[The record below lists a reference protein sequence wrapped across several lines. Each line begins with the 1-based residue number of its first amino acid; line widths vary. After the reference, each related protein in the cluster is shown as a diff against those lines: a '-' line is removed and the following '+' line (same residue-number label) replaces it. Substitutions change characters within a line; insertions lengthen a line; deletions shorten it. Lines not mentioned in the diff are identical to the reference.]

1 MSKGSYLME
10 EVADFCCVDF
20 ATVNYLIKHGK
31 LKAHKTAEGY
41 LRINHR
47 DLEKFMERYIPKELN
62 ESGITD
68 ADTIPHINEDYI
80 SYTDEDNDQDIL
92 SYIKNLRF
100 KEVAVK
106 SCKK

>member
-10 EVADFCCVDF
+10 EVADFCGVDF
-20 ATVNYLIKHGK
+20 ATVNYWIKHGR
-31 LKAHKTAEGY
+31 LKAHKTAESD

-68 ADTIPHINEDYI
+68 ADTTPYINEDYI
-80 SYTDEDNDQDIL
+80 PYTDKDDRQDIL
-92 SYIKNLRF
+92 SYIKNLRL
-100 KEVAVK
+100 KEDAVK
-106 SCKK
+106 SGKK